1 MAFETINVLQ
11 AENAV
16 YGAEDGTVTF
26 TLTNA
31 ITAGSALVLIGAA
44 VQDPGSYYTSKLNS
58 VSDDQANTWSTPTN
72 AMTGD
77 YLPNAFVAYAI
88 NCAAGSTTVT
98 GTFSVASYNRVSWAL
113 YEISGIATSDA
124 LEAVVTGV
132 QTAGNTST
140 STSATGTLSQAS
152 TIAILCAGGYLG
164 TPSNPSGW
172 VSELTQANGT
182 YIGCQV
188 SSKILSSTDSVTGTV
203 PHSSSSGS
211 SAAVMLVLR
220 AAVAGAH
227 VVRPVS
233 DVSDGTWT
241 ASDAGPDLYA
251 MIDEEIASDADYI
264 EASTSGTCEVALG
277 VMTAP
282 PSGYKTTVKY
292 RISGEVTVSLR
303 QGTSTEIA
311 SWTENEASAT
321 TITRDLSSVQQASIS
336 DWTDLRLRFV
346 KP

>member
-1 MAFETINVLQ
+1 MSFETITVLQ
-11 AENAV
+11 SENAV
-16 YGAEDGTVTF
+16 YSAEDGTVTF
-26 TLTNA
+26 TLA
-31 ITAGSALVLIGAA
+31 SPITAGSALVLIGAG
-44 VQDPGSYYTSKLNS
+44 VQDPGSYYTSKMTA
-58 VSDDQANTWSTPTN
+58 VSDDKANTWSTPVN
-72 AMTGD
+72 ARPGD
-77 YLPNAFVAYAI
+77 YLSNAYVAYAM
-88 NCAAGSTTVT
+88 NCAAGSTVVT
-98 GTFSVASYNRVSWAL
+98 ATFSVATYNKVSWAL
-113 YEISGIATSDA
+113 YEVEGIATSDA
-124 LEAVVTGV
+124 LEVIVTGV

-140 STSATGTLSQAS
+140 STSATGTLSQSS

-182 YIGCQV
+182 YIGAQV
-188 SSKILSSTDSVTGTV
+188 SSKILTVTDSVTGTV
-203 PHSSSSGS
+203 PHPSSSGS
-211 SAAVMLVLR
+211 SAAVMIVLR
-220 AAVAGAH
+220 AAIAGAQ
-227 VVRPVS
+227 VARPAS

-251 MIDEEIASDADYI
+251 MIDEVTASDADYI
-264 EASTSGTCEVALG
+264 EAATSGTCEVALG
-277 VMTAP
+277 AMTAP

-292 RISGEVTVSLR
+292 RINGEVTVSLR
-303 QGTSTEIA
+303 QGASTEIA